1 MLLTAFLMGIAIGF
15 SIAAPVGPIGILC
28 IRRTIIQGRLF
39 GLLSGLGSAT
49 ADAIYG
55 CIAGL
60 GLTIISNFLMDQSN
74 WFQLLGGLFLCY
86 LGIRTYFSS
95 PARDTNARID
105 GSRLGSYIS
114 AFFLTITNPLTI
126 LSFIAVFSGLGLTES
141 NHDIFSRLI
150 IVLGVFCGS
159 LLWWLIL
166 CNGVGLLINK
176 MQIDRYLL
184 WINRISGVILFIF
197 GGIALVTLLVNV

>member
-1 MLLTAFLMGIAIGF
+1 MLLTTFLMGIAIGF

-28 IRRTIIQGRLF
+28 IRRTIIQGKLF
-39 GLLSGLGSAT
+39 GLLSGLGAAT
-49 ADAIYG
+49 ADAVYG

-86 LGIRTYFSS
+86 LGIRTYLSS
-95 PARDTNARID
+95 PAKDTNAKID

-114 AFFLTITNPLTI
+114 TFFLTITNPLTI
-126 LSFIAVFSGLGLTES
+126 LSFIAVFSGVGLTES
-141 NHDIFSRLI
+141 NHDLFSRLI

-166 CNGVGLLINK
+166 CNVVGLLIKK
-176 MQIDRYLL
+176 MKIDRYLL
-184 WINRISGVILFIF
+184 WINRISGVILFTF
-197 GGIALVTLLVNV
+197 GGIALVTLLINV